1 MKITFYNLQKGIRYL
16 RNYGLREFFI
26 RLSEKENRKIFL
38 IVIGIIS
45 IRLLKMNLKSRAE
58 SQNTGRV
65 SLHLWCL
72 SSVVAE

>member
-45 IRLLKMNLKSRAE
+45 IRLLKMNLKSREE
-58 SQNTGRV
+58 SQNTGRA
-65 SLHLWCL
+65 SLHLWYL